1 MNSLFGVSTTAIMV
15 VLVVLFAA
23 CAVAVFAIYLT
34 NRVMFRIGLRNV
46 RRRRTQTALIVVGL
60 MLATLII
67 TAAFITG
74 DSLSSSITN
83 VTYANLQRTDIAL
96 HHFHSASAGTSTSLA
111 QQSYVDQAIVPALQA
126 HFQGDRDI
134 AGFTPALH
142 ETLPVLDTRTNL
154 SEPAAQFVGN
164 DAATLNQYSG
174 LLLSNGDRADL
185 SALSRN
191 QVYVDQRTVDLLD
204 ARPGDVLVTYAQGQQ
219 WQFQIAGIVRNQRAA
234 GELNFGPVTPVAGI
248 AISLNTLQQMTGHAG
263 QINDIDVALRGDVHS
278 SLAHTDAAAAK
289 LQALNNTDE
298 GSVVI
303 GLGKLGFTVEKV
315 KHDALQAAELIGNV
329 FTALFIVLGLFAI
342 AAGVMLIFTIFVML
356 AAERRTEMGIAR
368 AVGASRFNLVQT
380 FLAEGMAYDLAA
392 GVVGVAIGSAAA
404 VWLIVGGVN
413 LILGSSFRTTADVT
427 FRSLA
432 ISYALGVVLTFV
444 TVMVSAFRISRLSI
458 VAAVRGTDER
468 ARRTQRQQTRWR
480 WVVAGIPALIIPPL
494 GLYWLLRKGFGLA
507 WTWIL
512 GPAGL
517 VLGILLA
524 FAGKSSEQL
533 FPFML
538 GMSLVPLCAALIIDY
553 SGAPARATW
562 TAAGFYLAIIWL
574 LPMTVYS
581 RLFGHFQRSG
591 SEMFVL
597 SGIMIVAAFTLV
609 IVFNARLLNGLVS
622 SGAGSKV
629 RAYRTAIALAAGALA
644 SLVIALAIGGSGLG
658 GLGQLLYLLTGLLAL
673 SAALAFAAVRLAWL
687 APALKMAVAYPLAN
701 RFRTGMTIAM
711 FSLVIFALT
720 VMSVINADMLKLY
733 STPDA
738 RGSWDVFAQTDQN
751 NPVPDLQSTLRA
763 ANSPVASQI
772 VASGHM
778 TPTQWYGSQ
787 EVRQADKTTT
797 WTKYAVFAGDD
808 AFFAANAAKLEDRA
822 RGYASDAA
830 VYQAIKTQP
839 NLAVVD
845 FAPFLSGSMFPAAW
859 MIQGVRFSN
868 RQFDPF
874 PVEFRD
880 PVTGK
885 STTVTIIGV
894 LSARIP
900 AGLLT
905 GVLTN
910 AQTYASV
917 YGPPDY
923 LVTTLRLAP
932 GVNSDRAAKA
942 IKATLVTKGV
952 QAIALKT
959 VIDNGTAMAVGEL
972 RIFQVFLA
980 LGLFV
985 GIAGLGVIAFR
996 SVVERRQQIGMLRAI
1011 GYQRSTV
1018 TLSFVLESSFIAV
1031 MGIASGVVGGL
1042 ILSRNLVTS
1051 DYFGTSVPSFF
1062 IPWPEVLLFVV
1073 VAFVFA
1079 LLMTWWP
1086 SRRAANVVIAEA
1098 LRYE

>member
-1 MNSLFGVSTTAIMV
+1 MI
-15 VLVVLFAA
+15 VLVVLFAV
-23 CAVAVFAIYLT
+23 CTGAVLAIYLT
-34 NRVMFRIGLRNV
+34 NRAMFRIGLRNV
-46 RRRRTQTALIVVGL
+46 RRRRTQTVLIVVGL

-67 TAAFITG
+67 SSAFVTG

-96 HHFHSASAGTSTSLA
+96 HHFHSASAGATASLA
-111 QQSYVDQAIVPALQA
+111 QQGYVDQAIVPALQA

-154 SEPAAQFVGN
+154 SEPAANFVG
-164 DAATLNQYSG
+164 DDPATLNQYSG
-174 LLLSNGDRADL
+174 LLLSNGNRADL

-191 QVYVDQRTVDLLD
+191 EVYVDQRTVDLLD
-204 ARPGDVLVTYAQGQQ
+204 ARPGDVLTTYAQGRS
-219 WQFQIAGIVRNQRAA
+219 WQFQIAGIARNQRAA

-248 AISLNTLQQMTGHAG
+248 AVSLSTLQQMTGHQG
-263 QINDIDVALRGDVHS
+263 QINDIDVALHGDVHS
-278 SLAHTDAAAAK
+278 GLSHTDAAAAK

-298 GSVVI
+298 GSAVL

-315 KHDALQAAELIGNV
+315 KQDALHSAELIGNV
-329 FTALFIVLGLFAI
+329 FTTLFIVLGLFAI

-368 AVGASRFNLVQT
+368 AVGASRLNLVQT

-392 GVVGVAIGSAAA
+392 GVVGVAIGCAAA

-413 LILGSSFRTTADVT
+413 LILGNAFRTTADVT
-427 FRSLA
+427 VRSLA
-432 ISYALGVVLTFV
+432 ISYTLGVVLTFV
-444 TVMVSAFRISRLSI
+444 TVMISAFRISRLNI

-468 ARRTQRQQTRWR
+468 ARRASRQRTNWR
-480 WVVAGIPALIIPPL
+480 WVAVGIPATIIFPPL

-512 GPAGL
+512 GPVGL
-517 VLGILLA
+517 LIGILLTLV
-524 FAGKSSEQL
+524 GKSSHQL

-538 GMSLVPLCAALIIDY
+538 GMSLIPLCAALLVAY
-553 SGAPARATW
+553 YGASSRVTW
-562 TAAGFYLAIIWL
+562 TVAGLYLAVLWL
-574 LPMTVYS
+574 LPTSVY
-581 RLFGHFQRSG
+581 RTLFGHFQRSG

-622 SGAGSKV
+622 SGAGSRL
-629 RAYRTAIALAAGALA
+629 RAYRAAIGLAAGALA
-644 SLVIALAIGGSGLG
+644 SLIVALAIGGSGLG

-673 SAALAFAAVRLAWL
+673 SAALAFAAVRFAWL

-701 RFRTGMTIAM
+701 RLRTGMTIAM

-738 RGSWDVFAQTDQN
+738 RGSWDIFAQTDKN
-751 NPVPDLQSTLRA
+751 NRVPDLQAALRTA
-763 ANSPVASQI
+763 GAPVASQI
-772 VASGHM
+772 VAAGYM
-778 TPTQWYGSQ
+778 TPTQWYGAQ
-787 EVRQADKTTT
+787 EVRQPDKTST
-797 WTKYAVFAGDD
+797 WTKYSVFAGDD
-808 AFFAANAAKLEDRA
+808 AFFDANAAKLEDRA

-839 NLAVVD
+839 NLAVMD
-845 FAPFLSGSMFPAAW
+845 FGPFLSGSMFPPAW
-859 MIQGVRFSN
+859 VVQGVSFSN
-868 RQFDPF
+868 NRFDPF

-880 PVTGK
+880 PVSGK
-885 STTVTIIGV
+885 SMTVTIIGV

-905 GVLTN
+905 GVLTSG
-910 AQTYASV
+910 QTYASV

-932 GVNSDRAAKA
+932 GVNADKAAKA
-942 IKATLVTKGV
+942 IKATLVTQGV

-1011 GYQRSTV
+1011 GYQRGTV

-1062 IPWPEVLLFVV
+1062 IPWQEVLVFVV

-1079 LLMTWWP
+1079 VLMTWWP